1 MLICEVA
8 SLEESSGSSLE
19 GSFTRDLVF
28 SKFWLMHQLARIQP
42 HVSTMYILG
51 SWYGNLALYLNR
63 YARVRVDHMI
73 NVETDQER
81 LRTGQRMLDQAGAH
95 NVEHMLTDANKLDY
109 RQLDRDGAVVNTS
122 LTEMPDTDWFEHIP
136 SGTLVV
142 LQARD
147 HNPDKQFRSVQDIQ
161 HEFPLSQVLYSG
173 SLALEDPETDYTR
186 FMIIGRK

>member
-28 SKFWLMHQLARIQP
+28 SKFWLIHELAQIQP
-42 HVSTMYILG
+42 HVNTMYVLG
-51 SWYGNLALYLNR
+51 SWYGNLALYLRR
-63 YARVRVDHMI
+63 YPQVQVDHII

-81 LRTGQRMLDQAGAH
+81 LHTGARILDQAGAH
-95 NVEHMLTDANKLDY
+95 NVEHMLKDANKLDY

-147 HNPDKQFRSVQDIQ
+147 HNPDKQFRSVQDIEQ
-161 HEFPLSQVLYSG
+161 KFPLDQVLYSG
-173 SLALEDPETDYTR
+173 SLSLQDPETDYTR